1 MIKILITHLTVRFA
15 IIYHYVDRDVKVRD
29 HCHIT
34 GKYKYSAHKD
44 CKFKVKLNHKIPFCI
59 PQPKVSWLT
68 SYYAR
73 TKQIQF

>member
-1 MIKILITHLTVRFA
+1 MIKILITHLTVRIA

-34 GKYKYSAHKD
+34 GKYKYSARKD

-59 PQPKVSWLT
+59 PQPKVS
-68 SYYAR
+68 
-73 TKQIQF
+73 

>member
-1 MIKILITHLTVRFA
+1 MRKILITLPTVRFT

-44 CKFKVKLNHKIPFCI
+44 CKFNVKLNHKIPFCI
-59 PQPKVSWLT
+59 PQLKVS
-68 SYYAR
+68 
-73 TKQIQF
+73 